1 MTNSLSFSINLQFL
15 VWYFRIFF
23 PFQSNII
30 KHFSLM
36 ENSRVTEGHTHCSYA
51 TGSSLIDI
59 IYMYCHW
66 RSSYQE
72 ERVGIPLT
80 SLTLS
85 IIFLCLSQTRT
96 WISYVIFCG
105 LFCIQWVQFREVIVC
120 LVDIGGICLNFF
132 FIILV

>member
-1 MTNSLSFSINLQFL
+1 MYDFHQFLENNDNFSSLLVLVLHYKMTNSFSFSINLQFL

-23 PFQSNII
+23 PFQLNIL
-30 KHFSLM
+30 KHFSSV
-36 ENSRVTEGHTHCSYA
+36 ENSKATQGHTHCSYA

-59 IYMYCHW
+59 IYMYCRW

-85 IIFLCLSQTRT
+85 YFCACPRHDLDFLRHILWSFLCSVG
-96 WISYVIFCG
+96 SV
-105 LFCIQWVQFREVIVC
+105 
-120 LVDIGGICLNFF
+120 
-132 FIILV
+132 